1 MKRALI
7 EGTRIAQIV
16 EQDAD
21 FEVASPLFWADVA
34 DDTTVRDTY
43 VNSAVIPAAT
53 YPTSSTVD
61 EARAR
66 KKLSLANAF
75 SNARDAGATVTISGS
90 AIFIATT
97 HNAQQELRE
106 VMTRLSGGGTQKGV
120 TRSGAPIVF
129 TETIAQQC
137 LDAVN
142 DHHGTCN
149 DNEYDHLITILALN
163 TISEIDGYDV
173 TTGWPG
179 ST

>member
-1 MKRALI
+1 MKHALI

-16 EQDAD
+16 EQGTD
-21 FEVASPLFWADVA
+21 FEVASPLFWVDVT

-43 VNSAVIPAAT
+43 VNGAVIPSGT
-53 YPTSSTVD
+53 YLASSTVD
-61 EARAR
+61 EAHTR

-90 AIFIATT
+90 SIFIATT

-120 TRSGAPIVF
+120 TRSGAPVVF

-142 DHHGTCN
+142 NHHGACN
-149 DNEYDHLITILALN
+149 DNEYDHLVAILALN
-163 TISEIDGYDV
+163 TIVEIDGYDV
-173 TTGWPG
+173 TIGWPG
-179 ST
+179 AT